1 MSMSAFQKTAPFLSH
16 TEIVREASSSVLYL
30 PLEICV
36 QLVTLASSSAAVG
49 AAVPPALSLTVSES
63 RFGPPPAVVA
73 VASTVWL
80 PALSV
85 VVTVLVVHVVHAPVA
100 ANAGVDTAAPST
112 STVIGREAVV
122 PFANRNTSCVL
133 PAGTDTD
140 HCTAEPE
147 TLSVLTN
154 PDPVNPAW
162 LDSTTPCETTAPSAR
177 SEERRVGKECRSRWS
192 PYH

>member
-16 TEIVREASSSVLYL
+16 TEIVREFSSSVLYL

-36 QLVTLASSSAAVG
+36 QLVTLASNSAAVG
-49 AAVPPALSLTVSES
+49 APVPPPALSLTVSES

-73 VASTVWL
+73 VASTVWA
-80 PALSV
+80 PALRV

-100 ANAGVDTAAPST
+100 ANVGVDTTVPST
-112 STVIGREAVV
+112 ATVIGRDAVV

-133 PAGTDTD
+133 PAGTETD
-140 HCTAEPE
+140 HCTEEPT

-154 PDPVNPAW
+154 PDPVNPEW
-162 LDSTTPCETTAPSAR
+162 LDSTTPCEMTAPSA
-177 SEERRVGKECRSRWS
+177 W
-192 PYH
+192 